1 MKCRYRDIDILIL
14 LTGSGRAV
22 ELVLEDG
29 DTGVG
34 GPASGGWV
42 PALPRA
48 NLNTGRL
55 GRILSETEDTI
66 VARKDLVMTTLCA
79 PCPPCRDTRGPGPP
93 RDHCAGNPSLCRCR
107 SLAMSR

>member
-1 MKCRYRDIDILIL
+1 MKCRYRDIDIFIL

-34 GPASGGWV
+34 GPASGGRI

-55 GRILSETEDTI
+55 LKDTWVNTGI
-66 VARKDLVMTTLCA
+66 YLARD
-79 PCPPCRDTRGPGPP
+79 RGH
-93 RDHCAGNPSLCRCR
+93 RR
-107 SLAMSR
+107 

>member
-34 GPASGGWV
+34 GPASGDRV

-48 NLNTGRL
+48 NLNTGKL
-55 GRILSETEDTI
+55 L
-66 VARKDLVMTTLCA
+66 
-79 PCPPCRDTRGPGPP
+79 
-93 RDHCAGNPSLCRCR
+93 
-107 SLAMSR
+107 

>member
-1 MKCRYRDIDILIL
+1 MKCRYRDIDIFTL

-34 GPASGGWV
+34 GPASGGRV

-48 NLNTGRL
+48 NLNTG
-55 GRILSETEDTI
+55 GWENII
-66 VARKDLVMTTLCA
+66 
-79 PCPPCRDTRGPGPP
+79 
-93 RDHCAGNPSLCRCR
+93 
-107 SLAMSR
+107 

>member
-1 MKCRYRDIDILIL
+1 MKCRYRDIDIFIL

-34 GPASGGWV
+34 GPASGGRV

-55 GRILSETEDTI
+55 LKDTWVNTGI
-66 VARKDLVMTTLCA
+66 YLARD
-79 PCPPCRDTRGPGPP
+79 RGH
-93 RDHCAGNPSLCRCR
+93 RR
-107 SLAMSR
+107 

>member
-1 MKCRYRDIDILIL
+1 MICRCRDIDIFIL

-34 GPASGGWV
+34 GPASGGRV

-55 GRILSETEDTI
+55 LKDTWVNTGI
-66 VARKDLVMTTLCA
+66 YLARD
-79 PCPPCRDTRGPGPP
+79 RGH
-93 RDHCAGNPSLCRCR
+93 RR
-107 SLAMSR
+107 

>member
-1 MKCRYRDIDILIL
+1 MDIGNIKCRYRDIDIFTL

-34 GPASGGWV
+34 GPASGGGV

-48 NLNTGRL
+48 HLNT
-55 GRILSETEDTI
+55 
-66 VARKDLVMTTLCA
+66 
-79 PCPPCRDTRGPGPP
+79 
-93 RDHCAGNPSLCRCR
+93 
-107 SLAMSR
+107 

>member
-1 MKCRYRDIDILIL
+1 MKCRYRDIDIFIL

-55 GRILSETEDTI
+55 LKDTWVNTGI
-66 VARKDLVMTTLCA
+66 YLARD
-79 PCPPCRDTRGPGPP
+79 RGH
-93 RDHCAGNPSLCRCR
+93 RR
-107 SLAMSR
+107 